1 MEGRERDLC
10 WLINNAWFIHN
21 QLGLRT
27 QSMSC
32 IMRSQAISLVQQQHY
47 SRPKNPANYRPA
59 EPSHN
64 IKILGSALHWAADM
78 EGFSE
83 ASLTVSPCP

>member
-1 MEGRERDLC
+1 
-10 WLINNAWFIHN
+10 
-21 QLGLRT
+21 
-27 QSMSC
+27 MSC

-47 SRPKNPANYRPA
+47 GRPKNLANYRPA

-64 IKILGSALHWAADM
+64 IKILGSALHWVADM

-83 ASLTVSPCP
+83 ASLGGLCPHVHECILLITSKYAKTKYSMVGGSK